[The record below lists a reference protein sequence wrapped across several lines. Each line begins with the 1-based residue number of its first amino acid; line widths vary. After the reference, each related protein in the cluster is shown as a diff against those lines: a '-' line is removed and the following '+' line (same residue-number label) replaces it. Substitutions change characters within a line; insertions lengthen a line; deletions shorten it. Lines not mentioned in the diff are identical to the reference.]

1 MMRQK
6 MLLAVFALMAT
17 AAAVGCDRSDS
28 SSSPMRSSMPSAT
41 PGAPPAP
48 AAVASVTHVTVDD
61 NGFTPNSIAVTKG
74 QPTTLEFVRTSDGT
88 CAKEVV
94 VPALGVSKALPLHTP
109 VDVTI
114 PAGDAKTYAF
124 ACGMGMFKGQVV
136 VR

>member
-1 MMRQK
+1 MP
-6 MLLAVFALMAT
+6 LAVFALAAT
-17 AAAVGCDRSDS
+17 TAAVGCDRSNS
-28 SSSPMRSSMPSAT
+28 SSSPMSSSMPSTT
-41 PGAPPAP
+41 PSAIQAP
-48 AAVASVTHVTVDD
+48 AAAASLTQVTVDER
-61 NGFTPNSIAVTKG
+61 GFTPNSIAVSQG
-74 QPTTLEFVRTSDGT
+74 QSTTLEFVRTSDGT

-109 VDVTI
+109 VDVSI